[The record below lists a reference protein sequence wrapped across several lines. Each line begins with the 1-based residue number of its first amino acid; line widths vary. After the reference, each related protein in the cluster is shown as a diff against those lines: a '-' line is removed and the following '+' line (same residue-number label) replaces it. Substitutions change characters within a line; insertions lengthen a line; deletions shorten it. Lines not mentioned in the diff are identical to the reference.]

1 MLTKEEIDRINELGR
16 ISRERELTEDERAEQ
31 KRLRDAY
38 LAWFRSSLRG
48 GADGKSGSQEGE
60 K

>member
-16 ISRERELTEDERAEQ
+16 LSRERELTEEERTEQ
-31 KRLRDAY
+31 KRLREAY

-48 GADGKSGSQEGE
+48 NAADRDSNE